1 MLRRELINA
10 RPVDGKGDIGYGLPM
25 PHFFCQEHG
34 QEQEARCREEQE
46 NYRRFGEAVLIVSGP
61 VKSPS
66 HRCRACN
73 LRLRRGQRGYLVT
86 AIPRYSAEA
95 LARYDYAAEREYLM
109 LESARATLYGA
120 EPPPWPPSDQPQH
133 LAAAAIGHQ
142 LVPEAID

>member
-1 MLRRELINA
+1 
-10 RPVDGKGDIGYGLPM
+10 M
-25 PHFFCQEHG
+25 PHLFCQEHG
-34 QEQEARCREEQE
+34 QEWEARCIADQE

-95 LARYDYAAEREYLM
+95 MAGYDYAVEGGYLV
-109 LESARATLYGA
+109 LEHARARLYGA
-120 EPPPWPPSDQPQH
+120 GTRAE
-133 LAAAAIGHQ
+133 AAMPVLPAPAS
-142 LVPEAID
+142 VP

>member
-1 MLRRELINA
+1 
-10 RPVDGKGDIGYGLPM
+10 M

-73 LRLRRGQRGYLVT
+73 LRLRRGQCGYVAT
-86 AIPRYSAEA
+86 AFPRHSPKM
-95 LARYDYAAEREYLM
+95 LTGYDYAAEGEYLV
-109 LESARATLYGA
+109 LEYARATLYGA
-120 EPPPWPPSDQPQH
+120 ESPPWPPSGERQH
-133 LAAAAIGHQ
+133 LAALAVGHE
-142 LVPEAID
+142 LVPEVLN